1 MTYVQATVV
10 CSKVINQLRDWSI
23 YAILAL
29 TKMCVIAWQDIINI
43 SATIFFLFETK
54 NIVWRFIYLY
64 PLSKYGIMYFCKSLK
79 NYNLIWVFVYRD
91 VAYLV
96 FQMEDLKK

>member
-43 SATIFFLFETK
+43 SATIIFFYLKQRILFGGLY
-54 NIVWRFIYLY
+54 IYIHYLNTE
-64 PLSKYGIMYFCKSLK
+64 LCI
-79 NYNLIWVFVYRD
+79 FVK
-91 VAYLV
+91 V
-96 FQMEDLKK
+96 